1 MDKAPREDIMSLL
14 MAFEKKDGSSGY
26 PVMPGQDLDADEMD
40 GNGGEGYHTY
50 MSYFYQTPA
59 C

>member
-1 MDKAPREDIMSLL
+1 MSLL